1 MAHLIHS
8 LPPNSSVLLLLGEI
22 DCRESILKTVE
33 KAVYSSVDDAIQV
46 LASIYE
52 NLIRT
57 LLARATC
64 RRIYVHP
71 APPVIDITR
80 PIVRKLNRC
89 DKKKRAGLVLLPPPS
104 STSSSSP
111 CSYVQHRSIRDVIS
125 KIHHELHQED
135 ASNSNDS
142 SSALLCWLELEQDLI
157 HKEESSDDDGNAHS
171 PEPQSETNTQGRI
184 ASRYQLDGIHLSPAY
199 IPLLDAAAASQGR
212 PSRE

>member
-1 MAHLIHS
+1 MAQLIHS

-33 KAVYSSVDDAIQV
+33 KAVYPSVDDAIQV

-57 LLARATC
+57 LLAQTT

-89 DKKKRAGLVLLPPPS
+89 DNKSHLLPLLLLLRTQPIPTPS
-104 STSSSSP
+104 LGTYAEAFGTWSP
-111 CSYVQHRSIRDVIS
+111 RFAKR
-125 KIHHELHQED
+125 
-135 ASNSNDS
+135 
-142 SSALLCWLELEQDLI
+142 
-157 HKEESSDDDGNAHS
+157 
-171 PEPQSETNTQGRI
+171 
-184 ASRYQLDGIHLSPAY
+184 
-199 IPLLDAAAASQGR
+199 
-212 PSRE
+212 